1 MHAQANTNTRDLL
14 IVLAASLLCLGAR
27 AALSQ
32 STSGAPAPDQS
43 SLPAD
48 NSKSNST
55 DPSNQSATA
64 DAQANDRGDLAITQS
79 IRQSLM
85 ADNSL
90 STYAHN
96 VKVVAVNGRVTLNG
110 VVRSDQEKA
119 NVEAKAVSVVGQGN
133 VVNALKVSPKP

>member
-1 MHAQANTNTRDLL
+1 MHAQANTRDLL

-32 STSGAPAPDQS
+32 STSGAPAPDQRS
-43 SLPAD
+43 VPAD

-64 DAQANDRGDLAITQS
+64 DAQSNEKGDINITQS
-79 IRQSLM
+79 IRQSLV
-85 ADNSL
+85 ADDSL

-96 VKVVAVNGRVTLNG
+96 VKVVTVNGRVTLNG

-119 NVEAKAVSVVGQGN
+119 SVESKAASVVGQGN
-133 VVNALKVSPKP
+133 VVNDLKVSPKP

>member
-1 MHAQANTNTRDLL
+1 MHAQANTRDLL

-32 STSGAPAPDQS
+32 STSGAPAPDQRS
-43 SLPAD
+43 VAAD

-64 DAQANDRGDLAITQS
+64 DAQSNEKGDINITQS
-79 IRQSLM
+79 IRQSLV
-85 ADNSL
+85 ADDSL

-96 VKVVAVNGRVTLNG
+96 VKVVTVNGRVTLNG

-119 NVEAKAVSVVGQGN
+119 SVESKAASVVGQGN
-133 VVNALKVSPKP
+133 VVNDLKVSPKP

>member
-1 MHAQANTNTRDLL
+1 MHAQANTRDLL

-32 STSGAPAPDQS
+32 STSGAPAPDQRS
-43 SLPAD
+43 VPAD

-64 DAQANDRGDLAITQS
+64 DAQSNEKGDINITQS
-79 IRQSLM
+79 IRQSLV
-85 ADNSL
+85 ADDSL

-96 VKVVAVNGRVTLNG
+96 VKVVTVNGRVTLNG

-119 NVEAKAVSVVGQGN
+119 NVESKAASVVGQGN
-133 VVNALKVSPKP
+133 VVNDLKVSPKP